1 MWVFVRA
8 SPRMLEWN
16 IQSRAHQ
23 CQITGKTFATGEMFH
38 TVLLDAKDGFER
50 LDLSATAWKDQGAEI
65 TQRPHFISH
74 WVSAYEP
81 PPAVPPEAI
90 RKDDAESLLR
100 GLLAR
105 KDERYVPVIFILAV
119 MLERK
124 KILRM
129 KSQLREKRRRV
140 IAYEHVKSGDL
151 LLIQD
156 PDLQLA
162 QLETVQHDVA
172 HLLEHGLPPMEG
184 APEALHQAD
193 LEALQVPQDAPPEA
207 SAEAS
212 PEPDS
217 RPTET
222 LETNPTEPVAAV
234 EPTELEGKTL
244 TPA

>member
-1 MWVFVRA
+1 
-8 SPRMLEWN
+8 MLEWN

-23 CQITGKTFATGEMFH
+23 CQATGKTFAAGEPFH
-38 TVLLDAKDGFER
+38 TVLLDAKGLFER
-50 LDLSATAWKDQGAEI
+50 MDLSAAAWKEQGAEI
-65 TQRPHFISH
+65 SRRAGFISH
-74 WVSAYEP
+74 WVSTYEP

-100 GLLAR
+100 GLLAL
-105 KDERYVPVIFILAV
+105 KDDRYVPVIFILAV

-124 KILRM
+124 KVLRM
-129 KSQLREKRRRV
+129 KSQLRENKRRV

-172 HLLEHGLPPMEG
+172 HLLEHGLPASEG
-184 APEALHQAD
+184 TTAPAAPTTPEAAPEPRQESLPETPSTGPVGAV
-193 LEALQVPQDAPPEA
+193 VPTDPE
-207 SAEAS
+207 EK
-212 PEPDS
+212 
-217 RPTET
+217 
-222 LETNPTEPVAAV
+222 N
-234 EPTELEGKTL
+234 L